1 MEGFLGARRR
11 ARVVLDE
18 LFGDE
23 DGECCF
29 GIFVDVEGLYQSVV
43 EGELSALGGECG
55 MTIVGWRLRL

>member
-1 MEGFLGARRR
+1 
-11 ARVVLDE
+11 VLDG

-23 DGECCF
+23 GGECCF
-29 GIFVDVEGLYQSVV
+29 GIFVDVEGLHQSVE

>member
-11 ARVVLDE
+11 GRVVLDG

-23 DGECCF
+23 GGECCF
-29 GIFVDVEGLYQSVV
+29 GIFVDVEGLHQSVE